1 MRSRSGPNADR
12 TIPPIGHA
20 DRAVCA
26 RMGYEVSDWANFG
39 VAIASVAGA
48 LTGLLFVAASIRSS
62 ALSTSPNLRFRAAQ
76 TLVLFTT
83 ATVVAVVL
91 VAPQPDVPLGLELL
105 GWAVASAMLML
116 VLDRRAGHH
125 AEERATRFVE
135 RFSPNAATSA
145 LLAVAGA
152 TFLAKAGGGLY
163 WLLPTVAASLLG
175 GLISAWLFL
184 IPED

>member
-1 MRSRSGPNADR
+1 
-12 TIPPIGHA
+12 
-20 DRAVCA
+20 
-26 RMGYEVSDWANFG
+26 MGYEVSDWLNFG
-39 VAIASVAGA
+39 VAIASIAGA

-91 VAPQPDVPLGLELL
+91 LAPQPDVPLGLELL
-105 GWAVASAMLML
+105 GWAVASAILML
-116 VLDRRAGHH
+116 ILDRRAGHH